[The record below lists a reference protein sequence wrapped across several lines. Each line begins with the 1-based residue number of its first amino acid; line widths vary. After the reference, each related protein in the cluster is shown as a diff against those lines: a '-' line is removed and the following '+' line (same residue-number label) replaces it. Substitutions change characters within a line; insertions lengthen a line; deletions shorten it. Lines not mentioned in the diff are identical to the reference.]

1 MKKNNT
7 NKLSSEDILNLAKK
21 AVEIAIEKKAI
32 DVKLLDLRDLT
43 TMTDFFII
51 CSGQIDEHMKAIV
64 KAIEKGLIDNI
75 QAHHIEGYSNQ
86 KWILMDYFDFVI
98 HVFNPETRD
107 YYNLEKLWSE
117 APLIEY

>member
-1 MKKNNT
+1 LKKNNT

-64 KAIEKGLIDNI
+64 KAIEKGLIDHI
-75 QAHHIEGYSNQ
+75 KAHHIEGYSNQ
-86 KWILMDYFDFVI
+86 NWILMDYFDFVI
-98 HVFNPETRD
+98 HVFNPETRN

-117 APLIEY
+117 APIVEY